1 MGRLILVQLGLT
13 ILIAIFVSPQA
24 SAVSKEPFIQVT
36 GLVDHPYNITLSEL
50 EALPQVSERVTC
62 RCVGWPPDAPGLN
75 GYDVYTYD
83 WSGVPVSTI
92 LEKAGVK
99 QGAVY
104 VIFYASDGYSSGLQ
118 MRYLNDTSIIIA
130 TNADGA
136 PLDLTTGYPFREV
149 VPGWYGY
156 KWVKFVDKIDVVDYI
171 YKGTWESAGYADVAI
186 INTPASG
193 GGVNLTQFGVPLA
206 ILGVVVVAV
215 GLYLAGR
222 PRN

>member
-1 MGRLILVQLGLT
+1 MGRLLLVPIGLLILL
-13 ILIAIFVSPQA
+13 AIFVSPQTS
-24 SAVSKEPFIQVT
+24 SAQKETVIQVT

-50 EALPQVSERVTC
+50 EALPQVSESVTC
-62 RCVGWPPDAPGLN
+62 RCVGWPPDFPGLN

-83 WSGVPVSTI
+83 WSGVPVATL

-99 QGAVY
+99 PGAVY

-118 MRYLNDTSIIIA
+118 MQYAMDSNNIIA
-130 TNADGA
+130 TKADGA

-156 KWVKFVDKIDVVDYI
+156 KWVKFVDKIEVVDYI
-171 YKGTWESAGYADVAI
+171 YKGTWVSAGYADVAI

-193 GGVNLTQFGVPLA
+193 GGVNLTQFGASLA
-206 ILGVVVVAV
+206 VLGVVVVAV

>member
-1 MGRLILVQLGLT
+1 LRRLLLVPIGL
-13 ILIAIFVSPQA
+13 LMLLAIVAFPPT
-24 SAVSKEPFIQVT
+24 SAAPKEPVIQVT

-62 RCVGWPPDAPGLN
+62 RCVGWPPDAPGVN

-83 WSGVPVSTI
+83 WSGVPVATL

-99 QGAVY
+99 QGAIY

-118 MRYLNDTSIIIA
+118 MQYAMDSSIIIA
-130 TNADGA
+130 TKADSA
-136 PLDLTTGYPFREV
+136 SLDLTTGYPFREV

-156 KWVKFVDKIDVVDYI
+156 KWVKFVDKIEVVDYI
-171 YKGTWESAGYADVAI
+171 YKGTWESAGYSDVAI

-193 GGVNLTQFGVPLA
+193 GGVNLTQFGAPLA
-206 ILGVVVVAV
+206 VLGVLVVAV
-215 GLYLAGR
+215 GIYLAGR
-222 PRN
+222 PRD